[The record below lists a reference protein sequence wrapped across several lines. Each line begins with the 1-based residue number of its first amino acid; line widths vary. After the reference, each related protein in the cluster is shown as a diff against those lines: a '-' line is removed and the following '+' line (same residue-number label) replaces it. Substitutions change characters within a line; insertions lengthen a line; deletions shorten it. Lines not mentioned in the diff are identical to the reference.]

1 MMRIRLCSLEGD
13 AEDEMTES
21 VGRIGAPRVTVSHS
35 TQQAE
40 TVPYKP
46 LFQCSRE

>member
-1 MMRIRLCSLEGD
+1 MM
-13 AEDEMTES
+13 ES

-40 TVPYKP
+40 NVPHKS
-46 LFQCSRE
+46 LFQCSGK